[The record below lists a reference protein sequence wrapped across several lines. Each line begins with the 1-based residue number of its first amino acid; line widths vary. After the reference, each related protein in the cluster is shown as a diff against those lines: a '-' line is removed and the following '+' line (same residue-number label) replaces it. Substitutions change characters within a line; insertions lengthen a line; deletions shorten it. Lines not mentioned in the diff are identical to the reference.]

1 MTSAQRFA
9 TEWLANAQFART
21 CTDRGEPWPAWSTG
35 EVLAVAV
42 LLRDTAMLARVGYT
56 EVEAL
61 DRLRYDIGKPDLNTA
76 AQWFADI
83 RARL

>member
-1 MTSAQRFA
+1 MTSADRFA
-9 TEWLANAQFART
+9 TDWLDKAQFART
-21 CTDRGEPWPAWSTG
+21 CTDRDEPWPAWSTG

-42 LLRDTAMLARVGYT
+42 ILRDTAMLTRLGYT

-61 DRLRYDIGKPDLNTA
+61 DRLRYDIRKPDLNTA

-83 RARL
+83 RTQL

>member
-1 MTSAQRFA
+1 MTSADRFA
-9 TEWLANAQFART
+9 TDWLDKARFART
-21 CTDRGEPWPAWSTG
+21 CNDRDEPWPAWSTG

-42 LLRDTAMLARVGYT
+42 LLRDTAMLTRLGYT

-61 DRLRYDIGKPDLNTA
+61 DRLRYDIGKPDLDTA